1 MEGNYKT
8 YVNLYSTNPL
18 ALSKQQQ
25 NDDREK
31 RRHLSYKFSLTPL
44 SEFVWSGVI
53 YGQSR
58 QTVDAVKRMLLKM
71 EATIDQC
78 FFHPNWCLN
87 SGRWQ
92 KAVGLCSTAAEFA
105 LALMILEACMKPL
118 LFNSVWHESL
128 GKLLSAFNC
137 YILSQLMH
145 HFQCTVY
152 SVEQRVIQLTVQ
164 GPNNWPPQ
172 QCQNVEQIYYED

>member
-44 SEFVWSGVI
+44 SEFVWNGVI

-58 QTVDAVKRMLLKM
+58 QTVDAVKRILFSL
-71 EATIDQC
+71 EGSIGQC
-78 FFHPNWCLN
+78 FLHPNWCQN

-92 KAVGLCSTAAEFA
+92 KAVGLCSTAADFG

-128 GKLLSAFNC
+128 GELFSALKLPKF
-137 YILSQLMH
+137 
-145 HFQCTVY
+145 
-152 SVEQRVIQLTVQ
+152 SVNFFIIFCAPFTHVVPCELLFLFIGQRF
-164 GPNNWPPQ
+164 
-172 QCQNVEQIYYED
+172 